1 MFYLQPTWSVSLE
14 ELVNGYVD
22 VYKDYNRFLEL
33 IASWIGERAASSSRG
48 GLVCEVM
55 RAANDVW
62 FGVGVYTVC
71 EILFMA
77 GSHHAHPLSFI
88 ACSYFK

>member
-1 MFYLQPTWSVSLE
+1 M
-14 ELVNGYVD
+14 NGYID
-22 VYKDYNRFLEL
+22 VYKDYEKFLEL
-33 IASWIGERAASSSRG
+33 IVSWISERAASSSRG
-48 GLVCEVM
+48 GLVCEIM

-77 GSHHAHPLSFI
+77 GSHYTYSVSFI
-88 ACSYFK
+88 ACSSHVK